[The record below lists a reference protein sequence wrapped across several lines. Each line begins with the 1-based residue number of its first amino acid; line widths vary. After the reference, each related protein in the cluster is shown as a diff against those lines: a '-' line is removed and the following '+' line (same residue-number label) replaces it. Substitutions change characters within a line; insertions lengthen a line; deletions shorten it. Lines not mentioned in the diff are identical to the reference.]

1 VINRA
6 TLRLNPELSTGGWN
20 TELYTPPNIVSA
32 QEKSQIE
39 ELIEGWVDNLVVSYQ
54 SLVDDQSRYSSG

>member
-6 TLRLNPELSTGGWN
+6 TLKLNPELQEEWN
-20 TELYTPPNIVSA
+20 TNLYTPPNIVSA

-39 ELIEGWVDNLVVSYQ
+39 EKIDTWVQDLLVNTSPWPFHPI
-54 SLVDDQSRYSSG
+54 R